1 LGYEIVIIAALAALA
16 VSVLVGVGFLLLG
29 RRPPNPETAA
39 DVNELAHE
47 LAALQKQVRKA
58 YMQRVRSGAGAAE
71 QPEAE
76 PIPAPP
82 ELQSGTSPSPSGPDS
97 RQGAKTLK
105 DQLRAAVFSS
115 GGRRPLQ

>member
-29 RRPPNPETAA
+29 RRPPPAEETA

-47 LAALQKQVRKA
+47 LASLKKQVRRA
-58 YMQRVRSGAGAAE
+58 YMQRVRAGEGTLE
-71 QPEAE
+71 QSSAE
-76 PIPAPP
+76 PVEAPP
-82 ELQSGTSPSPSGPDS
+82 QLQSGTAPSPSAPDS
-97 RQGAKTLK
+97 RQGAKDLK

-115 GGRRPLQ
+115 GRRPLQ

>member
-1 LGYEIVIIAALAALA
+1 MGYEIVIIAALAALA
-16 VSVLVGVGFLLLG
+16 VSVLVGVGFLWLG
-29 RRPPNPETAA
+29 RRPPVTEDAA

-47 LAALQKQVRKA
+47 LASLKKQVRRA
-58 YMQRVRSGAGAAE
+58 YMQRVRTGAGAAE

-82 ELQSGTSPSPSGPDS
+82 ELQSGPPPSPSGPDS

-115 GGRRPLQ
+115 GRRPLQ